1 VRGVTNRYPGVDRG
15 TRVRDRGRVIGQTL
29 LGRYVVEQ
37 VVAEGGM
44 GVVYRA
50 RDAHGGVVGIKRMR
64 TDITA
69 SAELL
74 ARFEREASVQAMLT
88 HPNIAR
94 LFAAGRATDG
104 ALFLVMELV
113 EGEGLDHALSRGPIA
128 PARAVAIAR
137 QVLSALHYAHQF
149 GLVHRDLKPENV
161 LLARAENGRPE
172 QAKVID
178 FGLVKLLDDL
188 GAGESSSPGLTVAG
202 SVFGTPEY
210 MSPEH
215 ITGGPIDARSDLYA
229 VGVVLFAMLTGRPP
243 FESADITDLWRAH
256 LGAPIPSVRGLQPA
270 IAGPDLDD
278 ILALLLAKRPED
290 RFESAFAAA
299 RALHSVAL

>member
-1 VRGVTNRYPGVDRG
+1 
-15 TRVRDRGRVIGQTL
+15 VIGQTL
-29 LGRYVVEQ
+29 LGRYVVER

-44 GVVYRA
+44 GVVYLA
-50 RDAHGGVVGIKRMR
+50 RDAAGGVVGIKRMR
-64 TDITA
+64 ADIA
-69 SAELL
+69 VSAELL

-94 LFAAGRATDG
+94 LFAAGRTDDG

-113 EGEGLDHALSRGPIA
+113 EGEGLDQALWHGPLL
-128 PARAVAIAR
+128 PARALGIAK
-137 QVLSALHYAHQF
+137 QVLSALHYAHQL

-161 LLARAENGRPE
+161 LLARAEGGRPE

-178 FGLVKLLDDL
+178 FGLVKLLDDVMVG
-188 GAGESSSPGLTVAG
+188 GASAPGLTVGG
-202 SVFGTPEY
+202 SLFGTPEY

-215 ITGGPIDARSDLYA
+215 ITGGAIDARSDLYA
-229 VGVVLFAMLTGRPP
+229 LGILLFAMLTGRPP
-243 FESADITDLWRAH
+243 FQSAEITDLWRAH
-256 LGAPIPSVRGLQPA
+256 LGAPIPPVRSLNPA
-270 IAGPDLDD
+270 LVDPDYDE

-299 RALHSVAL
+299 RALHSIAS